1 MLRKIRK
8 KTIRKSAIFAKD
20 DAFTF
25 TTSDVLQASDLGDK
39 EMEESETREPE
50 PEPEMR
56 EPEPE
61 MRELDRSSG
70 LSCSTF
76 SM

>member
-1 MLRKIRK
+1 M
-8 KTIRKSAIFAKD
+8 
-20 DAFTF
+20 
-25 TTSDVLQASDLGDK
+25 GDK

-50 PEPEMR
+50 PETR

-61 MRELDRSSG
+61 IRELDRSSG